1 MTGGIPGGAECR
13 DLRVGDKQFLSGRDL
28 HDISSEYKL
37 SCEFL
42 SNRISRTEKKLMLV
56 KKIRAG
62 LGGGLALSF
71 CSPMQINKK
80 QNFEFSELVGT
91 GGVSSSYSFSVC
103 VMCESC
109 RRRLSVNIAHECRM
123 SNVDQGRSPASLVM
137 LAPEPEQMK

>member
-1 MTGGIPGGAECR
+1 
-13 DLRVGDKQFLSGRDL
+13 
-28 HDISSEYKL
+28 
-37 SCEFL
+37 
-42 SNRISRTEKKLMLV
+42 
-56 KKIRAG
+56 
-62 LGGGLALSF
+62 
-71 CSPMQINKK
+71 MQINKK

-137 LAPEPEQMK
+137 LAPEPEQMKEKERERLRDCESCEMCGALS